1 MSIRLIELSPLSES
15 NSHVR
20 RDLEVGATT
29 ASLDLSE
36 AASACAVTWVADR
49 RILLTDTRADPTLRP
64 SRIWQPS
71 SERRNPHPVTC
82 TVMKLPP
89 LCLGALCCADLLP
102 N

>member
-20 RDLEVGATT
+20 RDLDVVATT

-49 RILLTDTRADPTLRP
+49 RILLTD
-64 SRIWQPS
+64 
-71 SERRNPHPVTC
+71 
-82 TVMKLPP
+82 
-89 LCLGALCCADLLP
+89 
-102 N
+102 